1 MRTRCI
7 VHWSQPVHVVE
18 GCSEDIVAAF
28 VVETESFRWLDTALG
43 AA

>member
-1 MRTRCI
+1 MRLRRALI
-7 VHWSQPVHVVE
+7 HLVE
-18 GCSEDIVAAF
+18 GLQDIVAAF